1 MTDPVDVGY
10 RLDRTDAGV
19 VTLWIDRPAKR
30 NALDVPLVTELLD
43 VVAALRAD
51 KGTRCLVL
59 TGGGVKSFVAGADIA
74 DLAAYSPEAARHHI
88 EVGHRLFSAIEDLPQ
103 PTIAAINGYCLGGG
117 LEIAMACDIR
127 LASANARLG
136 QPEVKIG
143 MPCGW
148 GGTERLQRLV
158 GQSRAKYLMLTGDLL
173 SAEEAVTSGLV
184 AKVYPSVSHL
194 RAAAGAMGAQLA
206 SYSPITLRAT
216 KLMIRDAYGLTPPQ
230 VAHRDEALLAY
241 LYTTHDAPEGL
252 RAFLE
257 KRPPSYEGR

>member
-1 MTDPVDVGY
+1 MSDGPGY
-10 RLDRTDAGV
+10 RLERTEAGV

-30 NALDVPLVTELLD
+30 NALDVPLVEKLLG
-43 VVAALRAD
+43 VVADLGFD
-51 KGTRCLVL
+51 KGVRCVVL
-59 TGGGVKSFVAGADIA
+59 TGGGDRSFVAGADIA
-74 DLAAYSPEAARHHI
+74 DLAAYTPEDARHHI

-127 LASANARLG
+127 LASANAKLG

-158 GQSRAKYLMLTGDLL
+158 GQSRAKYLMLTGDLI
-173 SAEEAVTSGLV
+173 SADEAVSYGLV
-184 AKVYPSVSHL
+184 AKVVDSVAEL
-194 RAAAGAMGAQLA
+194 RAAAEEMAAQLA
-206 SYSPITLRAT
+206 SYSPVILRTT
-216 KLMIRDAYGLTPPQ
+216 KLMIRDAYGLSPQQ
-230 VAHRDEALLAY
+230 VAHRDEAVFAY
-241 LYTTHDAPEGL
+241 LYTTHDAHEGL

>member
-1 MTDPVDVGY
+1 MTDIDTGY
-10 RLDRTDAGV
+10 RLDRTETGV

-30 NALDVPLVTELLD
+30 NALDVPLVETLVD
-43 VVAALRAD
+43 VIAALGRD
-51 KGTRCLVL
+51 KGVRVVVV
-59 TGGGVKSFVAGADIA
+59 TGGGEKSFVAGADIA
-74 DLAAYSPEAARHHI
+74 DLAAYTPEDARYHI
-88 EVGHRLFSAIEDLPQ
+88 EVGHRLFSAIENLPQ

-127 LASANARLG
+127 VASANAKLG
-136 QPEVKIG
+136 QPEVRIG

-158 GQSRAKYLMLTGDLL
+158 GQSRAKYLMLTGDMIT
-173 SAEEAVTSGLV
+173 ADEAVGYGLV
-184 AKVYPSVSHL
+184 AKVLPTVADL
-194 RAAAGAMGAQLA
+194 RVEVAAMGEQLA
-206 SYSPITLRAT
+206 SYSPITLRTT
-216 KLMIRDAYGLTPPQ
+216 KLMIRDAYGMTPQQ

-257 KRPPSYEGR
+257 KRPPRYEGR